1 MFYNKASKRACKRFH
16 GIIRRPGFYASFIHS
31 VLTDWPDGN
40 RENDMG
46 KYCFLAVFVVSMLFS
61 AQASWA
67 QGKVALKNARVAAS
81 IPASLRGKRPVLSAS
96 INRKIPIIVQRQTPS
111 VYIPAVPAEVI
122 AARVAR
128 AEFLHKQHLAR
139 ELAKPQFIGQP
150 VSAPSTKLVYRG
162 VELAELKKGDRLVM
176 AGAYDSHKQLV
187 ASAHSNLP
195 NGQPILF
202 SESEK
207 SLLAYDVEMVIF
219 VVSHGPARGTEK
231 KNLSFITYYP
241 KTNEISISHN

>member
-67 QGKVALKNARVAAS
+67 QGKVALKNSHVAAS

-96 INRKIPIIVQRQTPS
+96 INRKIPTVVQRKTPS

-128 AEFLHKQHLAR
+128 AEVLHKQHLAR
-139 ELAKPQFIGQP
+139 ELAKPQFINQP
-150 VSAPSTKLVYRG
+150 VFVPFTKLVFKG
-162 VELAELKKGDRLVM
+162 VELTELKKDDRIVM
-176 AGAYDSHKQLV
+176 GGAYNSHKQLV
-187 ASAHSNLP
+187 TAIHSKLP
-195 NGQPILF
+195 NGQPILLK
-202 SESEK
+202 EAEK
-207 SLLAYDVEMVIF
+207 AFPGYDIEMVII
-219 VVSHGPARGTEK
+219 VVSHGPARGMGENK
-231 KNLSFITYYP
+231 LSFITYYP
-241 KTNEISISHN
+241 KTNEISISPK